1 MLASDSVYLLM
12 FGSGLLG
19 GLGHCSGMC
28 GPVVA
33 AYSLNLRCAD
43 DTAKPSATL
52 PHLFYN
58 AGRITTYSIVGGLMG
73 LTGSFAGIV
82 QTIEKFQNITMACI
96 GVLMIIMGL
105 ASSGWFSF
113 SRRGKNGSGQNSF
126 FSAIGSAVSRM
137 ISFISETHTAGS
149 FYAMGMATGFIPCG
163 LLYTA
168 YIAAAGAGADS
179 TSQTE
184 GFLKGML
191 MLLLFGVGTAPALFL
206 IGRIAALKSEWI
218 RKRFYRISSLFM
230 IIIGA
235 LLIYR
240 SFRY

>member
-1 MLASDSVYLLM
+1 MLVSDSIYLLM

-19 GLGHCSGMC
+19 GIGHCSGMC
-28 GPVVA
+28 GPIVA
-33 AYSLNLRCAD
+33 TYSLNLR
-43 DTAKPSATL
+43 TPSHAPQWYASL

-58 AGRITTYSIVGGLMG
+58 IGRITTYSIIGGIMG
-73 LTGSFAGIV
+73 LTGSFAGVV
-82 QTIEKFQNITMACI
+82 QTIERFQNITMAGI
-96 GVLMIIMGL
+96 GALMIILGL
-105 ASSGWFSF
+105 AATGWFSF
-113 SRRGKNGSGQNSF
+113 SRSSGSGSDKNSIT
-126 FSAIGSAVSRM
+126 AALGSAVSRM

-149 FYAMGMATGFIPCG
+149 FYAIGMATGFIPCG

-168 YIAAAGAGADS
+168 YIAAAGAGAGS
-179 TSQTE
+179 SSQAE

-191 MLLLFGVGTAPALFL
+191 MLFLFGVGTAPALFL

>member
-19 GLGHCSGMC
+19 GVGHCSAMC
-28 GPVVA
+28 GPIVA
-33 AYSLNLRCAD
+33 TYSLNLRTD
-43 DTAKPSATL
+43 GHATQAAASL
-52 PHLFYN
+52 PHIFYN
-58 AGRITTYSIVGGLMG
+58 MGRITTYSIIGGIMG

-96 GVLMIIMGL
+96 GALMIIMGL
-105 ASSGWFSF
+105 VSSGWFSF
-113 SRRGKNGSGQNSF
+113 GRSGTNGSGQNSF
-126 FSAIGSAVSRM
+126 FSVLGSAVSRV
-137 ISFISETHTAGS
+137 ISFISATHTSGS
-149 FYAMGMATGFIPCG
+149 FYAIGMATGFIPCG

-168 YIAAAGAGADS
+168 YIAAAGAGAG
-179 TSQTE
+179 TYSQTE

-191 MLLLFGVGTAPALFL
+191 MLFLFGIGTAPALFL

-218 RKRFYRISSLFM
+218 RRRFYRISSLFM

-235 LLIYR
+235 MFIYR
-240 SFRY
+240 SFSN

>member
-1 MLASDSVYLLM
+1 MLASDSIYLLM

-19 GLGHCSGMC
+19 GVGHCSGMC
-28 GPVVA
+28 GPIVA
-33 AYSLNLRCAD
+33 TYSLNLRTHSHSPRGYAY
-43 DTAKPSATL
+43 L

-58 AGRITTYSIVGGLMG
+58 IGRITTYSIIGGVMG
-73 LTGSFAGIV
+73 LTGSFAGV
-82 QTIEKFQNITMACI
+82 VHTIERFQNITMAGI
-96 GVLMIIMGL
+96 GALMIILGL
-105 ASSGWFSF
+105 AATGWFSF
-113 SRRGKNGSGQNSF
+113 SRSGSGTDNKSITTAF
-126 FSAIGSAVSRM
+126 GSAVNRM

-149 FYAMGMATGFIPCG
+149 FYAIGMATGFIPCG
-163 LLYTA
+163 LLYTG
-168 YIAAAGAGADS
+168 YIAAAGAGAGS
-179 TSQTE
+179 SSQAE

-191 MLLLFGVGTAPALFL
+191 MLFLFGVGTAPALFL

>member
-1 MLASDSVYLLM
+1 MSASDSIYLLM

-19 GLGHCSGMC
+19 GIGHCSGMC
-28 GPVVA
+28 GPIVA
-33 AYSLNLRCAD
+33 TYSLNLR
-43 DTAKPSATL
+43 SASSRSQGYTSL
-52 PHLFYN
+52 PHFLYN
-58 AGRITTYSIVGGLMG
+58 IGRITTYSIIGGIMG
-73 LTGSFAGIV
+73 LTGSFAGVVGI
-82 QTIEKFQNITMACI
+82 IERFQNITMA
-96 GVLMIIMGL
+96 GLGALMIIMGL
-105 ASSGWFSF
+105 AAAGWFSF
-113 SRRGKNGSGQNSF
+113 GRNSGSTTGQTTALSSVVNR
-126 FSAIGSAVSRM
+126 V
-137 ISFISETHTAGS
+137 ISFISETHSAGS
-149 FYAMGMATGFIPCG
+149 FYAIGMATGFIPCG

-168 YIAAAGAGADS
+168 YIAAAGAGAGS
-179 TSQTE
+179 GGQAE

-191 MLLLFGVGTAPALFL
+191 MLFLFGVGTAPSLFL

>member
-1 MLASDSVYLLM
+1 MLASDSVFLLM

-28 GPVVA
+28 GPIVA
-33 AYSLNLRCAD
+33 TYSLNL
-43 DTAKPSATL
+43 KPSSNAARGHAYF

-58 AGRITTYSIVGGLMG
+58 IGRITTYSIIGGIMG

-82 QTIEKFQNITMACI
+82 QSIEKFQNITMAGI
-96 GVLMIIMGL
+96 GALMIVMGL
-105 ASSGWFSF
+105 ASSRWPSPG
-113 SRRGKNGSGQNSF
+113 RRDSASGQNSIPARI
-126 FSAIGSAVSRM
+126 SSAVNRM
-137 ISFISETHTAGS
+137 ISFISETHTTGS
-149 FYAMGMATGFIPCG
+149 LYAIGMATGFIPCG

-168 YIAAAGAGADS
+168 YIAAAGAGAG
-179 TSQTE
+179 TNSQIE

-191 MLLLFGVGTAPALFL
+191 MLFLFGIGTAPALFL
-206 IGRIAALKSEWI
+206 IGRIAALKGEWI
-218 RKRFYRISSLFM
+218 RKRFYGISSLFM